1 MSIAIGSSGQ
11 RVQAAKCRTLLN
23 RRARRQLLPLQASAQ
38 PQEPAVAAQPQGG
51 SCFDKYSW
59 IQPAL
64 DVWFEKAW
72 AAANESTQSTEQ
84 ALQVLRDTMWNK

>member
-1 MSIAIGSSGQ
+1 M
-11 RVQAAKCRTLLN
+11 
-23 RRARRQLLPLQASAQ
+23 
-38 PQEPAVAAQPQGG
+38 AAQPQGG